1 MVDIWWYGQSCFKV
15 KGKNASVVLDPYDH
29 EFTGL
34 RTLKIDS
41 DIVCVSHDHQDHN
54 NTQVVKGTAENR
66 TPFII
71 SGPGEYE
78 ISDVNIVGIES
89 FHDDKNGEE
98 RGKNTIYHVEIDE
111 VNIIHLGDLGQKKLT
126 QEQAE
131 ALSACD
137 ILLIPVGGIYTIS
150 ARDAPDIIA
159 QIEPKI
165 VIPMHYKFAGLKFDL
180 DDLSKF
186 LTVMGKE
193 KIEPVSK
200 LSISREKLPEE
211 VEIAVLEKQ

>member
-15 KGKNASVVLDPYDH
+15 KGKNASVVFDPYEG
-29 EFTGL
+29 EFVGL
-34 RTLKIDS
+34 RAPKLDS
-41 DIVCVSHDHQDHN
+41 DIVCVSHDHKDHN
-54 NTQVVKGTAENR
+54 YAAAIKGSIDNQP
-66 TPFII
+66 PFVI

-78 ISDVNIVGIES
+78 ISGVNIVGIES
-89 FHDDKNGEE
+89 FHDDKEGLE
-98 RGKNTIYHVEIDE
+98 RGKNTIYHVVIDE
-111 VNIIHLGDLGQKKLT
+111 VNIVHLGDLGQKKLT

-131 ALSACD
+131 TLSNCD

-165 VIPMHYKFAGLKFDL
+165 VIPMHYKLAGLKFDL
-180 DDLSKF
+180 DELAKF

-200 LSISREKLPEE
+200 LSVSREKLPEE
-211 VEIAVLEKQ
+211 VEIAVLAKQ